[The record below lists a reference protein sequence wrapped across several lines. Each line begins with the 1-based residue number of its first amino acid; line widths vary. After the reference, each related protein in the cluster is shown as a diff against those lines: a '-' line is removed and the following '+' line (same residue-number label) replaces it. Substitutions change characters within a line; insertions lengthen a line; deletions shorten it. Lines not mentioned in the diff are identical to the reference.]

1 MQVLSSQTEW
11 PEITLS
17 RPETENSE
25 ASVGAKIAPEVSAPS
40 EVYRLKTKILEN
52 YNGSILTHLKPL
64 DCFRSD
70 LFGSFKFLSPRTDW
84 IREDGITEREERLLR
99 LFFEELLEELEGHV
113 VWDSELFSL
122 CSAFLLCEERL
133 DEYKKLLNSFPED
146 LPEAKE
152 GRILL
157 FFLGFLDSL
166 PEKTPIPTDFGLRE
180 KLVLS
185 HKKGDLDEAQKFLL
199 YDLTVSG
206 KEPSLVGLAYH
217 YFRFNQIGLRTVKV
231 LDAIVVRRW
240 NELNDEE
247 KDLFLRDYETR
258 HSIWDRF
265 FLLKKFKSTD
275 EQKSWIRLEKQ
286 KNGREELSDT
296 LRESIIG
303 SGDESLFERYEILRE
318 KQLVHTLRP
327 FELLVL
333 WNSTAASR
341 LDSDLVDIER
351 AYPDS
356 YLIHRAIAV
365 KEFKERKFDA
375 FRERSTRTG
384 RFQYSPEMIYLKAIA
399 LLETGE
405 GEEGIKLLESLVYK
419 FPDSDFLRLVLER
432 YKKRSD

>member
-1 MQVLSSQTEW
+1 MQVSASQTEW

-17 RPETENSE
+17 RPETERSE
-25 ASVGAKIAPEVSAPS
+25 APVGTKPSPEVSAPS

-70 LFGSFKFLSPRTDW
+70 LFGRFTFLSPRTDW

-146 LPEAKE
+146 LPEAQE

-157 FFLGFLDSL
+157 FFLGFSDSVS
-166 PEKTPIPTDFGLRE
+166 EKTAIPIDFGLRE
-180 KLVLS
+180 KLALS
-185 HKKGDLDEAQKFLL
+185 HKKANLDESQKFLL

-217 YFRFNQIGLRTVKV
+217 YFRFNQIGLRTIKV

-240 NELNDEE
+240 NELNAEE

-265 FLLKKFKSTD
+265 FLLKKFKSKD
-275 EQKSWIRLEKQ
+275 EQKSWIRSEKR

-296 LRESIIG
+296 LRESILG
-303 SGDESLFERYEILRE
+303 AGDESLFERYEILRE

-351 AYPDS
+351 EYPDS
-356 YLIHRAIAV
+356 YLIHRAVAV
-365 KEFKERKFDA
+365 KEFKERKFEA
-375 FRERSTRTG
+375 FRERSVRTG